1 MGQEGLTI
9 LLQKKKTTTT
19 TTTKKQAKAKQ
30 KQKKQLH
37 FHAIIICAV
46 HEKSKKLF
54 YDQIVNS
61 Y

>member
-1 MGQEGLTI
+1 MHGAGRFNNTTSKKR
-9 LLQKKKTTTT
+9 QK
-19 TTTKKQAKAKQ
+19 TKKQKTSKS
-30 KQKKQLH
+30 KTKTKKKQLH

>member
-9 LLQKKKTTTT
+9 LLQKKD
-19 TTTKKQAKAKQ
+19 KKQKNKN
-30 KQKKQLH
+30 KKKQLH